1 MPVALLDAA
10 FLLVLALAIA
20 ATSQLTG
27 ALLVFALLV
36 APPAAAQQ
44 LTLRPVAG
52 LVLSVVFALLTIWL
66 ALAIAYFTI
75 YPVGFYVTTI
85 GFAIYLDRAPAS
97 HALMFAHEFVRNAWL
112 AGTFIALAC
121 GVIGWFV
128 VARAQVF
135 AGDALSHV
143 AFVGA
148 IAAAA
153 VGVDERV
160 GLFALTLALAG
171 AMGALGRRAQ
181 ADDVT
186 IGITFAWILG
196 IGVLLLA
203 ILATS
208 AGGASGIT
216 TADTLFGSV
225 YSLSAGAAVVAAAV
239 AFGAVAFVVA
249 AARPLLLAT
258 LDPELATLR
267 GIPVRALGLGF
278 LAALAV
284 VTRREHPGG
293 RRAAAARPH
302 RRAGRRRARPDGTAL
317 PGPRA
322 LGRDRG
328 GGDVGRPGAQLR
340 DQRAAGEHR
349 RHRPG
354 GGRLRGRRGL
364 VAAEDQRR
372 RQRVTRGPAGM
383 LRRESWPEPPPVPQ
397 VAGRQLHRW
406 RRGAHSSQSRSAWKG
421 RREGHGAGMPW
432 SDPRS
437 LRRNGAGAT

>member
-1 MPVALLDAA
+1 
-10 FLLVLALAIA
+10 
-20 ATSQLTG
+20 
-27 ALLVFALLV
+27 
-36 APPAAAQQ
+36 
-44 LTLRPVAG
+44 
-52 LVLSVVFALLTIWL
+52 
-66 ALAIAYFTI
+66 
-75 YPVGFYVTTI
+75 
-85 GFAIYLDRAPAS
+85 
-97 HALMFAHEFVRNAWL
+97 MFAHEFVRNAWL

-153 VGVDERV
+153 VGVDERI

-171 AMGALGRRAQ
+171 AMGVLGRRAQ

-216 TADTLFGSV
+216 TANTLFGSV
-225 YSLSAGAAVVAAAV
+225 YSLSAGTAVIAAAV
-239 AFGAVAFVVA
+239 ALAATGFVLG

-267 GIPVRALGLGF
+267 GIPVRALGLAF

-284 VTRREHPGG
+284 VTAESTQAVGALLLLGLIAAPG
-293 RRAAAARPH
+293 AAAR
-302 RRAGRRRARPDGTAL
+302 ALTARPYRGLAL
-317 PGPRA
+317 SGAIAVGSMWGGLA
-322 LGRDRG
+322 LSYAISALARQHG
-328 GGDVGRPGAQLR
+328 
-340 DQRAAGEHR
+340 H
-349 RHRPG
+349 HRPR
-354 GGRLRGRRGL
+354 GGRLRGCRDLVTGQIHWDLVARLAGQSAPAQPGHPRSGGHAQAGVVARAAAGTPGSGEVSPPLATRRTFVAIARCLDATLGGTRRGDAMVRPS
-364 VAAEDQRR
+364 VA
-372 RQRVTRGPAGM
+372 
-383 LRRESWPEPPPVPQ
+383 
-397 VAGRQLHRW
+397 
-406 RRGAHSSQSRSAWKG
+406 SQ
-421 RREGHGAGMPW
+421 
-432 SDPRS
+432 
-437 LRRNGAGAT
+437 